1 MKKPRKSAK
10 NVYPSAQSVQSEQTL
25 NVTPVNFIEKR
36 TGPSSKVVDATLKQK
51 YSVQTASVQAGAG
64 KKYKSYAKK
73 KDKPRRERRF
83 VVATG
88 ANISNK
94 NQF

>member
-36 TGPSSKVVDATLKQK
+36 TGQSSKVVDATLKQK
-51 YSVQTASVQAGAG
+51 YSVQTASVQADAG
-64 KKYKSYAKK
+64 KKIQIICQEKRQTKT
-73 KDKPRRERRF
+73 RM
-83 VVATG
+83 
-88 ANISNK
+88 
-94 NQF
+94 